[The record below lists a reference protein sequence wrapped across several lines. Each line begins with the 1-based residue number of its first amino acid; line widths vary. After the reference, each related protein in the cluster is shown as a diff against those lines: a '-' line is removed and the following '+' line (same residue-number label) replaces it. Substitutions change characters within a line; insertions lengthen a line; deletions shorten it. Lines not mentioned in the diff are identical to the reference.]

1 MDQWNNVVQ
10 SMARVNGGTSG
21 VNASPTT
28 LEEHAKE
35 LDGTFL
41 QLDVT
46 PPGTTR
52 TVALT
57 TNACVKIRVQS
68 MAGANNVRTMNG
80 YTTELP
86 DSG

>member
-1 MDQWNNVVQ
+1 
-10 SMARVNGGTSG
+10 MARVNGGTSGSQHQG